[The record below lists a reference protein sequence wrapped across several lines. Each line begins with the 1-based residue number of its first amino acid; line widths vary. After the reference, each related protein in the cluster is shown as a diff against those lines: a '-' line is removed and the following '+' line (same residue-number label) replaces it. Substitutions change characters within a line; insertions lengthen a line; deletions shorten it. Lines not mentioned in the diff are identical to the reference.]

1 MQYILLILTSLFLFG
16 SCRNFQSNSQNNVP
30 ASEYREYDLSKSEVA
45 PGAGYEPADYEPA
58 DYEPAG
64 YGYGDYEYARS
75 VVTPPAANAYKSGEN
90 IVYAISTANNLF
102 KIDLNKCTARF
113 IKKLPAICTD
123 RDARPVVV
131 SKIFIDY
138 KENDVIVFDADYC
151 QISISPELH
160 RGALFIT
167 DNVSSG
173 YGDIKEMSVAAG
185 QNMDYGDYNISIEY
199 GIIHI
204 GYCGEDYEIPLVKP
218 SLLTSAIRWNFPFGA
233 LFLLLSVICVLYVI
247 VSLFRSSTH
256 RDGAKVE
263 RKTIYTFKRISPMEI
278 GNILQFAEHLERIH
292 QTTPQQQGAEGR
304 AVSPQEQ
311 NSEGAAVM
319 PPQQGAEGA
328 ATGQKPESAEKTAA
342 TEWQPESSEK
352 TAAAV
357 QQPESSENTAATGQQ
372 TESAEGLLRV
382 GSDSL
387 RESLRESLPDYLPSS
402 IAGMVI
408 EQAKGID
415 SDATL
420 AAAVAEIAQGKAIWE
435 ALSRI
440 GKITEELSKIDDINI
455 YRLTEGYEPSA
466 IAKSVRERCAQLSER
481 FKEESRLLYLNLSNA
496 DIASLESIGLGA
508 RSSFYRDFLL
518 LLVFI
523 DYKSK
528 IGIRKIALLTDSTLA
543 TVHARKAE
551 LLKNKLG
558 SNIERLAESFNPIS
572 LIIKRAYNNLN
583 NI

>member
-16 SCRNFQSNSQNNVP
+16 GCGNFQSNSQNNVP

-45 PGAGYEPADYEPA
+45 PGAEYEPAG
-58 DYEPAG
+58 YEPAG

-185 QNMDYGDYNISIEY
+185 QNMDYGDYNISIES

-218 SLLTSAIRWNFPFGA
+218 SLLSSAIRWNFPFGA

-247 VSLFRSSTH
+247 VSLFRSSQH
-256 RDGAKVE
+256 RDGAKAE
-263 RKTIYTFKRISPMEI
+263 RKTIYTIKRISPMEI
-278 GNILQFAEHLERIH
+278 GNILQFAEHLERMH

-311 NSEGAAVM
+311 NSEEAAVM

-328 ATGQKPESAEKTAA
+328 ATGQQT
-342 TEWQPESSEK
+342 ESSEK
-352 TAAAV
+352 TAA
-357 QQPESSENTAATGQQ
+357 TGQQ
-372 TESAEGLLRV
+372 PESAEGLLRV

-402 IAGMVI
+402 IAGMVV

-415 SDATL
+415 SDATIE
-420 AAAVAEIAQGKAIWE
+420 AAVAEIAQGKAIWD

-440 GKITEELSKIDDINI
+440 GEITEELSKIDDINI

-466 IAKSVRERCAQLSER
+466 IAKSVRERCAELSER

>member
-1 MQYILLILTSLFLFG
+1 MQYILLILASLLLFG
-16 SCRNFQSNSQNNVP
+16 GCGNFQSNSRDNVS
-30 ASEYREYDLSKSEVA
+30 ASEYREYELSKSEVA
-45 PGAGYEPADYEPA
+45 PGAE
-58 DYEPAG
+58 YEPAG
-64 YGYGDYEYARS
+64 YEYGDYEYARS

-138 KENDVIVFDADYC
+138 KEYDVIVFDADYC

-218 SLLTSAIRWNFPFGA
+218 SLLSSAIRWNFPFGA
-233 LFLLLSVICVLYVI
+233 LFLFLSVICVLYVI

-263 RKTIYTFKRISPMEI
+263 RKTIYTIKRISPMEI
-278 GNILQFAEHLERIH
+278 GNMLQFAEHLERMH
-292 QTTPQQQGAEGR
+292 QTTPQQQGARGR

-328 ATGQKPESAEKTAA
+328 ATGQQT
-342 TEWQPESSEK
+342 
-352 TAAAV
+352 
-357 QQPESSENTAATGQQ
+357 ESSENTAATGQQ
-372 TESAEGLLRV
+372 TESSENTAATEQQPESAEGLLRV
-382 GSDSL
+382 GSESL

-402 IAGMVI
+402 IAGMVV

-415 SDATL
+415 ADATIE
-420 AAAVAEIAQGKAIWE
+420 AAVAEIAQGKAIWD

-440 GKITEELSKIDDINI
+440 GEITEELSKIDDINI

-466 IAKSVRERCAQLSER
+466 IAKSVRERCAELSER

>member
-1 MQYILLILTSLFLFG
+1 MQYILLILTSLLLFG

-45 PGAGYEPADYEPA
+45 PGAEYEPAGYV
-58 DYEPAG
+58 PAG

-75 VVTPPAANAYKSGEN
+75 VVTPPAANAYKSGES
-90 IVYAISTANNLF
+90 IVYAISTANNIF
-102 KIDLNKCTARF
+102 KIDLNKCTARC

-185 QNMDYGDYNISIEY
+185 QNMDYGDYNISIES

-247 VSLFRSSTH
+247 VSLFRSSQH
-256 RDGAKVE
+256 GDGAKAE
-263 RKTIYTFKRISPMEI
+263 RKTIYTIKRISPMEI
-278 GNILQFAEHLERIH
+278 GNILQFAEHLERMH

-311 NSEGAAVM
+311 NSEEAAVM

-328 ATGQKPESAEKTAA
+328 ATEQKLESAEKTAA
-342 TEWQPESSEK
+342 NG
-352 TAAAV
+352 
-357 QQPESSENTAATGQQ
+357 QQP
-372 TESAEGLLRV
+372 ESAEGLLRV
-382 GSDSL
+382 GSESL

-402 IAGMVI
+402 IAGMVV

-415 SDATL
+415 ADATIE
-420 AAAVAEIAQGKAIWE
+420 AAVAEIAQGKAIWD

-440 GKITEELSKIDDINI
+440 GEITEELSKIDDINI

-466 IAKSVRERCAQLSER
+466 IAKSVRERCTELSER

>member
-1 MQYILLILTSLFLFG
+1 MQYILLILASLLLCG
-16 SCRNFQSNSQNNVP
+16 GCGNFQSNSRDNVS
-30 ASEYREYDLSKSEVA
+30 ASEYREYELSKSEVA

-58 DYEPAG
+58 G
-64 YGYGDYEYARS
+64 YGYGEYEYGDYEYARN

-138 KENDVIVFDADYC
+138 KEYDVIVFDADYC

-218 SLLTSAIRWNFPFGA
+218 SLLSSAIRWNFPFGA
-233 LFLLLSVICVLYVI
+233 LFLFLSVICVLYVI

-263 RKTIYTFKRISPMEI
+263 RKTIYTIKRISPMEI
-278 GNILQFAEHLERIH
+278 GNMLQFAEHLERMH

-311 NSEGAAVM
+311 NSE
-319 PPQQGAEGA
+319 E
-328 ATGQKPESAEKTAA
+328 
-342 TEWQPESSEK
+342 
-352 TAAAV
+352 
-357 QQPESSENTAATGQQ
+357 AATGQQ

-382 GSDSL
+382 GSESL
-387 RESLRESLPDYLPSS
+387 RESLRESLPDYLPSAIS
-402 IAGMVI
+402 TMVI

-420 AAAVAEIAQGKAIWE
+420 AAAVAEIAQGKAIWG